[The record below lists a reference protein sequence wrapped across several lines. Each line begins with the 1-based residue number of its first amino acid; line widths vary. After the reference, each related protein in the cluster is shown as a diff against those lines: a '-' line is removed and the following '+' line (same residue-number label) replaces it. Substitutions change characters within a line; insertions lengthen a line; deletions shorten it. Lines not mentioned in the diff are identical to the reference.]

1 MDVSADEFRQIFGDS
16 DEEDVGEEGFQV
28 GDESDLE
35 IDGYSSEEESESEDG
50 DSDVEE
56 ESEWSE
62 VLEDF
67 DVEAFDTALSG
78 IKVEIPDR
86 PEALFFFTLLF
97 GEDTIDLV
105 IAETNRVAREKL
117 AENKSRLQQWR
128 DITKPKFKAY
138 LGICIMMGVAV
149 LPRVADYWSTDPFL
163 ENRGIKAVMTKNRFE
178 EISQYLHF
186 NDSTR
191 EPAKGT
197 PGYDRLYK
205 CRPILSN
212 ILQNVQRAYY
222 PGKDISIDEGMIAF
236 KGRLKFRQYMPA
248 KPTKYGIKVWMAAD
262 AANGYVLN
270 FEVYEG
276 SQEGNLL
283 IHGLGYNVV
292 MKMARPFLNRKHHL
306 FFDNFF
312 STPRL
317 FEHLLD
323 QGTYACTTIR
333 SNRKELPRCAKK
345 KLKQP
350 GELIREQKGNLLFTK
365 WHDKRDINFLSS
377 NVSPEQPSRT
387 VERKVKKQTVE
398 IEKPYVA
405 DLYTAHMGGV
415 DQADQLRSYYYTG
428 RTTRKWY
435 RYVFWFLLNIC
446 VCNAHILECVHR
458 GNNKRKQLQFHLA
471 LAKQLIGNFCLRKR
485 PAPGAANRSPLQHIS
500 AKFEGRKKQC
510 VQCKIAGRKTEKGY
524 PVETK
529 TKCTVWHCTLSSA
542 MLQGVPR
549 HK

>member
-1 MDVSADEFRQIFGDS
+1 MDVSADEFRQMFGDS

-35 IDGYSSEEESESEDG
+35 IEGYSSEEESESEDG

-105 IAETNRVAREKL
+105 IAETNRVARQKL
-117 AENKSRLQQWR
+117 AENESRLQQWR
-128 DITKPKFKAY
+128 DISKPEFKAY

-205 CRPILSN
+205 CRPILFN

-222 PGKDISIDEGMIAF
+222 PGKNISIDEGMIAF
-236 KGRLKFRQYMPA
+236 KGRLKFCQYMPA
-248 KPTKYGIKVWMAAD
+248 KPTKYGIKVWMAAN

-283 IHGLGYNVV
+283 IHGLGYDVV
-292 MKMARPFLNRKHHL
+292 MKMAQPFLNRKHHL

-323 QGTYACTTIR
+323 QGTYACATIR

-350 GELIREQKGNLLFTK
+350 GELIHGKGNLLFTK
-365 WHDKRDINFLSS
+365 WHNKRDINFLSS
-377 NVSPEQPSRT
+377 NVSPGQPSRT

-398 IEKPYVA
+398 IEKPYICHQSVHSTHGRRGSSRPA
-405 DLYTAHMGGV
+405 SIILLYEPDNEEMVPVCFLVFIKHLCLQCPHFGMRPSRQQQKKTTIVSSG
-415 DQADQLRSYYYTG
+415 
-428 RTTRKWY
+428 TRKAAH
-435 RYVFWFLLNIC
+435 RQLL
-446 VCNAHILECVHR
+446 
-458 GNNKRKQLQFHLA
+458 
-471 LAKQLIGNFCLRKR
+471 
-485 PAPGAANRSPLQHIS
+485 S
-500 AKFEGRKKQC
+500 AKASC
-510 VQCKIAGRKTEKGY
+510 N
-524 PVETK
+524 
-529 TKCTVWHCTLSSA
+529 WHSKSISFTTYIS
-542 MLQGVPR
+542 
-549 HK
+549 